1 MKFIRPRPFVDPD
14 VATRKDHGA
23 GQRRQAGAGRA
34 RYAHSEIRRV
44 FLTCFVDCQ
53 SKIRWLSS
61 GPGLT
66 MHTDLLFEYVLICK
80 RRSSMAKPAV
90 SRDAFRGLFALYA
103 AKAHHDNKHDGE
115 YRLLKLF
122 GSSED
127 IPDSLLDLWSDRAEV
142 LGTDTIGTILTPR
155 TREIA
160 DGGATYDHASDFL
173 HTVLRD
179 LERNEH

>member
-1 MKFIRPRPFVDPD
+1 
-14 VATRKDHGA
+14 
-23 GQRRQAGAGRA
+23 
-34 RYAHSEIRRV
+34 
-44 FLTCFVDCQ
+44 
-53 SKIRWLSS
+53 
-61 GPGLT
+61 
-66 MHTDLLFEYVLICK
+66 
-80 RRSSMAKPAV
+80 MAKPAV

-103 AKAHHDNKHDGE
+103 AKAHHDNKRDGE

-142 LGTDTIGTILTPR
+142 LGPDTIGTILTPR
-155 TREIA
+155 TREVA

-173 HTVLRD
+173 HAVLRD